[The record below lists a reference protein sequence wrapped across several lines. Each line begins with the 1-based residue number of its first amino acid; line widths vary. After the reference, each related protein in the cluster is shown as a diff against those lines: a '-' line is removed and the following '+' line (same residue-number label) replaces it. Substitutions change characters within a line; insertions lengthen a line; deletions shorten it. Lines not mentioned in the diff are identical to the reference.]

1 MNLFRWRGRRSDLQQ
16 GRTAFQ
22 FTEEVSEEEIF
33 DAATVLLD
41 LEESGDLEEVLGVL
55 DSCLEKI
62 QQQGKEAKVHRL
74 VARVE
79 EEFQQKPVGPHQLAQ
94 LAAVYQRLE
103 EGDRSS
109 CLHRALGLSVE
120 ALRRYR
126 EAGARRGTAIVLNNM
141 GIVYNELGAS
151 SPKFFQKA
159 IPALEE
165 ALRFYKEENEADR
178 QLSIYMSLGDAYA
191 GLEEPGPDHLELA
204 LEYYDRVWSLSGK
217 SGVRLE
223 QAAAMGRL
231 GEVQFQ
237 LGAYYGDEALA
248 KAEKHFRDSLNIY
261 VEEQKPSD
269 CAYYQTCLA
278 EVYLALSRSGKE
290 YLVQALHAYEG
301 ALEFYEKA
309 SDRGHVADTCMEM
322 ARLHQDL
329 RGRDQGGHLS
339 SAVELYF
346 KAMKIN
352 QDLGRDAERGAAL
365 QELALIYLDAGAG
378 SASADVAQAMRCMEE
393 AAQAFEEADLKD
405 EYRTVVDQL
414 EQVRR
419 FFAPPP
425 PS

>member
-1 MNLFRWRGRRSDLQQ
+1 MNFFRWRARRSDLQQ

-22 FTEEVSEEEIF
+22 FTEEVSEEELF

-41 LEESGDLEEVLGVL
+41 LEESGDLEEILGVL

-79 EEFQQKPVGPHQLAQ
+79 EEFQQRPVGPHQLAQ

-103 EGDRSS
+103 EGDRST
-109 CLHRALGLSVE
+109 CLHRALGLSME

-126 EAGARRGTAIVLNNM
+126 EAGARQGEAIVLNNM
-141 GIVYNELGAS
+141 GMVYNELGAS
-151 SPKFFQKA
+151 SPRFFQKA
-159 IPALEE
+159 IAALEE
-165 ALRFYKEENEADR
+165 ALRFYQEEKEADR

-191 GLEEPGPDHLELA
+191 GLEESGPDHLELA
-204 LEYYDRVWSLSGK
+204 LEYYDRVWSLSGR
-217 SGVRLE
+217 SGARLE
-223 QAAAMGRL
+223 QAAVMGRL

-237 LGAYYGDEALA
+237 LGAYYGEEALA
-248 KAEKHFRDSLNIY
+248 KAENHFRDSLNIY

-269 CAYYQTCLA
+269 CAYYQTRLA
-278 EVYLALSRSGKE
+278 EVYLALSKSDEE

-309 SDRGHVADTCMEM
+309 SDRGRVADTCMEM

-329 RGRDQGGHLS
+329 RGRDQRGHLS

-346 KAMKIN
+346 KAMRIN
-352 QDLGRDAERGAAL
+352 RDLGRDAERGAAL
-365 QELALIYLDAGAG
+365 QELALIYLDAGVG
-378 SASADVAQAMRCMEE
+378 SASADVAQAMRCLESAAE
-393 AAQAFEEADLKD
+393 AFVEANLKD
-405 EYRTVVDQL
+405 EYRRVVDQL